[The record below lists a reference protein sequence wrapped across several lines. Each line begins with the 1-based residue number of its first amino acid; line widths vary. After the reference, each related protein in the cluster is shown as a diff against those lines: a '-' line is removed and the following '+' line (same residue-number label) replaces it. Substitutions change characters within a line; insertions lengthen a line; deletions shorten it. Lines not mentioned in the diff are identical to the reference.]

1 MSSHQPTT
9 LLTHVGVDTATVLL
23 SE

>member
-1 MSSHQPTT
+1 MSSHHPTT
-9 LLTHVGVDTATVLL
+9 LFTHVGVDTATVLL